1 MNKSMQPLENTIE
14 SFPNTYV
21 HDITFDWYAKRLAV
35 SSSDGKIKIYSKL
48 VDSKWKLNY
57 DFRAHDDVVNKV
69 KWAHPDFGSI
79 IATSSF
85 DKTVII
91 WEEPK
96 INSIFQS
103 QDSPDLIENKPWIVR
118 AKLSDSKE
126 VIEDIKFAPK
136 YKGLLLATASSDG
149 SFRIYEAPDIM
160 NLGSWQIRSSNRV
173 NPNGISAISWSQN
186 NLNPLMLAIG
196 CKDDAQNQKK
206 FSGTTKIPEEN
217 MKSLHDDNLLMI
229 YKENEDE
236 WKLLKYMTYPNPLE
250 KKLDYQHKQTVSD
263 VAWGPVLGRS
273 FDVLA
278 SCGKEGIFIW
288 YLRYDNNSMNIIK
301 AGKIM
306 EGGDI
311 VVWRVSWNM
320 MGTVLASSDNRRV
333 IKLWKNIS
341 DKWECVNTIKEEESE
356 EGNAL
361 KENGI
366 QDSKF
371 FVKKI

>member
-1 MNKSMQPLENTIE
+1 MQPLENTIE

-21 HDITFDWYAKRLAV
+21 HDITFDWYARKLAV
-35 SSSDGKIKIYSKL
+35 SSSDGKIKIYSKYS
-48 VDSKWKLNY
+48 DSKWKLNY
-57 DFRAHDDVVNKV
+57 DFRAHDDIVNKV

-79 IATSSF
+79 LATSSY

-96 INSIFQS
+96 VNSLFQQ

-149 SFRIYEAPDIM
+149 FFRIYEAPDIM
-160 NLGSWQIRSSNRV
+160 NLGSWQIRSTNKV
-173 NPNGISAISWSQN
+173 NQNGINAFSWSQN

-196 CKDDAQNQKK
+196 CKDSESQIKK
-206 FSGTTKIPEEN
+206 QLAHGGKITEE
-217 MKSLHDDNLLMI
+217 KSKSIHNDNLLMI
-229 YKENEDE
+229 YKETEDE
-236 WKLLKYMTYPNPLE
+236 WKLLKYMSYPNPSE
-250 KKLDYQHKQTVSD
+250 KTLDFQHKQTVND

-278 SCGKEGIFIW
+278 SCGKEGIFVW
-288 YLRYDNNSMNIIK
+288 YLRFENNTINITK

-306 EGGDI
+306 EGGDVI
-311 VVWRVSWNM
+311 VWRVSWNM
-320 MGTVLASSDNRRV
+320 MGTVLASSDNKRV

-341 DKWECVNTIKEEESE
+341 DNWECVNTIKEEENE
-356 EGNAL
+356 EEQN
-361 KENGI
+361 KN
-366 QDSKF
+366 QSFHDMKF
-371 FVKKI
+371 LSKKI